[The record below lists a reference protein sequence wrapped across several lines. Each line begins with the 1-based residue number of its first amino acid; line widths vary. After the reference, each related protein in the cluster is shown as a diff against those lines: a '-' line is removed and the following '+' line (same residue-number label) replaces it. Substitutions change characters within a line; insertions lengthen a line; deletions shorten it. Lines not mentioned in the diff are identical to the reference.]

1 MNPAVQCSD
10 SSTSLLFHLTG
21 SLQYEDV
28 DLAAEGG
35 YLTALQKEFTVMPTG
50 PTLVVELKP
59 KVQHPILNGI
69 EIYAREVDAE
79 GTLAPTLLA
88 HFGSRDLR

>member
-1 MNPAVQCSD
+1 M
-10 SSTSLLFHLTG
+10 
-21 SLQYEDV
+21 

-79 GTLAPTLLA
+79 GTPASTLPKP
-88 HFGSRDLR
+88 FGPHDLC